1 MKVLKFAVWGGIPYG
16 QRDHPYRNLVE
27 TYEDPEPIIQA
38 KWRICIHQ
46 NKKLMERIGAYDEAL
61 REDVMDILRAQI
73 LSDVDDLEDH
83 FTQGFCLGVKLMI
96 EVLTMI

>member
-1 MKVLKFAVWGGIPYG
+1 MDSVITRL
-16 QRDHPYRNLVE
+16 YRNLFE
-27 TYEDPEPIIQA
+27 TYEASEPIIQA
-38 KWRICIHQ
+38 KWRTCIHQ

-73 LSDVDDLEDH
+73 SSDVDDLEDH